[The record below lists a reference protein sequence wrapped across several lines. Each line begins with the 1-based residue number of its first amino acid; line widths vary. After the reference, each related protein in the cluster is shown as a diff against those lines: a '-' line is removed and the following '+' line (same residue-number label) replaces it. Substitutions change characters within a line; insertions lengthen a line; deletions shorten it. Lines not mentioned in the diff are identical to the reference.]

1 MGKFLSFLIVL
12 SFVFTGACRN
22 NSLDDTASGFQETA
36 RKICEKHL
44 ILDSHIDWP
53 ERLYS
58 SPADLSQ
65 LTESRD
71 FDLVRAKTGGLNAVL
86 SVLYIP
92 AELGPGE
99 GRIMLD
105 SMQDLVTGYAVRF
118 PDRVAL
124 ARSPD
129 EVAANFARGLL
140 SIPLCL
146 ENGSPIGDDLS
157 YIEALQRKGMAYI
170 TLCHAK
176 SNQICDSNYDSIR
189 PWKGVSP
196 FGEEVI
202 REMNRQGI
210 MIDISHSTDS
220 TVFQALRISEAPI
233 VASHSSCRYFT
244 PGFERN
250 LSDTLIK
257 AIAEKN
263 GVVMIGFG
271 SMFLDS
277 TCSANTDS
285 LLSWFDA
292 TGVAWDSKEGAEFI
306 QTFSA
311 THRLRADAAQ
321 VVDHIDH
328 VVRMAGIDY
337 VGFGSDFDGIGPS
350 QPVGLPDVSSY
361 PMLVAEMLRRGY
373 SEEEVEKVL
382 SKNFLRVWQEVLNV
396 SRGLKEAPAG

>member
-1 MGKFLSFLIVL
+1 MVETD
-12 SFVFTGACRN
+12 TGI
-22 NSLDDTASGFQETA
+22 QETA
-36 RKICEKHL
+36 RKICEEQL

-86 SVLYIP
+86 SVLYVP
-92 AELGPGE
+92 AELGPEE
-99 GRIMLD
+99 GRFMLD
-105 SMQDLVTGYAVRF
+105 SMLDLVTGYAVRY

-124 ARSPD
+124 AMNPG
-129 EVAANFARGLL
+129 EVAANFAKGLL

-157 YIEALQRKGMAYI
+157 YIEALQKKGMAYI

-220 TVFQALRISEAPI
+220 TVVQALRISEAPI
-233 VASHSSCRYFT
+233 VATHSSCRHFT

-263 GVVMIGFG
+263 GVVMIGFS

-277 TCSANTDS
+277 TCSVNS
-285 LLSWFDA
+285 EYLLNWFDS
-292 TGVAWDSKEGAEFI
+292 TGVAWESQEGTEFM
-306 QTFSA
+306 QTFSV
-311 THRLRADAAQ
+311 THKLRADAAQ
-321 VVDHIDH
+321 LVDHIDH
-328 VVRMAGIDY
+328 VVRIAGIDY
-337 VGFGSDFDGIGPS
+337 VGFGSDFDGMGPS
-350 QPVGLPDVSSY
+350 QPTGLPDVSSY
-361 PMLVAEMLRRGY
+361 PVVVAEMLRRGY
-373 SEEEVEKVL
+373 SGEEVVKVL

-396 SRGLKEAPAG
+396 SIVLQKEPAG

>member
-1 MGKFLSFLIVL
+1 MRRYLTFLIVL
-12 SFVFTGACRN
+12 TLLFNGSCINRTVDESSDELSRK
-22 NSLDDTASGFQETA
+22 A
-36 RKICEKHL
+36 RKICEDHL

-58 SPADLSQ
+58 STADLSQ
-65 LTESRD
+65 LTPSRD

-86 SVLYIP
+86 SVLYIDP
-92 AELGPGE
+92 ELSPEE
-99 GRIMLD
+99 GRSVLD
-105 SMQDLVTGYAVRF
+105 SMQELVTGYAYRY

-124 ARSPD
+124 ARNPD
-129 EVAANFARGLL
+129 EIAANFKKGLL

-146 ENGSPIGDDLS
+146 ENGTPIGEDLS
-157 YIEALQRKGMAYI
+157 YIEELHRKGMAYI
-170 TLCHAK
+170 TLCHSR
-176 SNQICDSNYDSIR
+176 SNQICDSNYDSNR

-233 VASHSSCRYFT
+233 VATHSSCRHFT

-250 LSDTLIK
+250 LSDTLII

-271 SMFLDS
+271 SLFLDS
-277 TCSANTDS
+277 TCSANMETLTHWLDS
-285 LLSWFDA
+285 
-292 TGVAWDSKEGAEFI
+292 TGVVWDSEEGTEFI

-311 THRLRADAAQ
+311 THKMLADAAQ

-328 VVRMAGIDY
+328 VVEIAGIDY
-337 VGFGSDFDGIGPS
+337 VGLGSDYDGIGPT

-361 PMLVAEMLRRGY
+361 PVLVAEMLKRGY
-373 SEEEVEKVL
+373 SEDEIAKVL
-382 SKNFLRVWQEVLNV
+382 SGNFLRVWKEVLNV
-396 SRGLKEAPAG
+396 SKLSKPVS